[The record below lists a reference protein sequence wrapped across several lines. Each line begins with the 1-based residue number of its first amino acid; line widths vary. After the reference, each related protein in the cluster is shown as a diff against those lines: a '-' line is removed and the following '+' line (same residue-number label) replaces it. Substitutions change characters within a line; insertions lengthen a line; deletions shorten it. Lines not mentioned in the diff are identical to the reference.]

1 MPPLGAISLSHIFS
15 PGRTQT
21 HVCMTLKTNLD
32 KNLSVSLSSTSTEN
46 KVVERYIEIKTH
58 KFIILKFFIKNNV
71 NILYD

>member
-1 MPPLGAISLSHIFS
+1 
-15 PGRTQT
+15 
-21 HVCMTLKTNLD
+21 MTLKTNLD